1 MDTEAPT
8 DPPAPVPPAAAVESR
23 RRGFLFWPL
32 VIAFVAGG
40 TGSLLVFGW
49 MARPTTAPVAAA
61 EAPVAPPSVAKSESP
76 SRPSDAPPSDA
87 PKEAAAPKWFARPSG
102 HHSRDGRDIV
112 TFELAANEDVVVAH
126 SRVRPHLGIRCA
138 GRTSDV
144 YVMTHS
150 AASPEGST
158 RQHTVE
164 LSFDDREV
172 VVQKWDHS
180 VDHNALFASDSK
192 ALVSQI
198 VGASAMAFT
207 FTPFNEPPVQ
217 LRFNVG
223 GFSKLLAT
231 AARTCGWP
239 EARPAKRRV

>member
-23 RRGFLFWPL
+23 RTGFPFWPL
-32 VIAFVAGG
+32 VIASVAVG
-40 TGSLLVFGW
+40 TGSLVVFAW
-49 MARPTTAPVAAA
+49 MARPTTASMAAA
-61 EAPVAPPSVAKSESP
+61 DAPVAPPSVAKSESP
-76 SRPSDAPPSDA
+76 TRPTDT
-87 PKEAAAPKWFARPSG
+87 PKKVAAPKWFARPSG
-102 HHSRDGRDIV
+102 HSRDGRDIV
-112 TFELAANEDVVVAH
+112 TFELAANEDVVVAD

-150 AASPEGST
+150 AARPEGST

-172 VVQKWDHS
+172 LVQKWDHS
-180 VDHNALFASDSK
+180 VDHDALFASDSK

-198 VGASAMAFT
+198 AGASAMAFT

-217 LRFNVG
+217 LRFNVD
-223 GFSKLLAT
+223 GFSRHLAT

>member
-8 DPPAPVPPAAAVESR
+8 NPPAPVPPAAAVER
-23 RRGFLFWPL
+23 RRTGFLFWPL
-32 VIAFVAGG
+32 VIALVAAGAG
-40 TGSLLVFGW
+40 TLLVFAW
-49 MARPTTAPVAAA
+49 MPRPTTAPVAAA
-61 EAPVAPPSVAKSESP
+61 DAPVAPPSVAKSESP
-76 SRPSDAPPSDA
+76 SKPSDAPT
-87 PKEAAAPKWFARPSG
+87 KAAAPKWFARPSRYD
-102 HHSRDGRDIV
+102 SRDGRDIV

-138 GRTSDV
+138 GRTSEV
-144 YVMTHS
+144 YVTTHS

-158 RQHTVE
+158 AQHTVE

-172 VVQKWDHS
+172 VVQKWEHS

-192 ALVSQI
+192 ALMSQI

-207 FTPFNEPPVQ
+207 FTPFGEPPVQ
-217 LRFNVG
+217 LRFNVD
-223 GFSKLLAT
+223 GFSRHLAT

-239 EARPAKRRV
+239 EARSAKRRV

>member
-8 DPPAPVPPAAAVESR
+8 GPPAPVPPAAAVEKR
-23 RRGFLFWPL
+23 PTGFPFWPL
-32 VIAFVAGG
+32 VITFVAVG
-40 TGSLLVFGW
+40 TGSLLVFAW
-49 MARPTTAPVAAA
+49 MARPTTASVAPAA
-61 EAPVAPPSVAKSESP
+61 APVAPTSVAKTESP
-76 SRPSDAPPSDA
+76 STPSDA
-87 PKEAAAPKWFARPSG
+87 PKKAAAPKWFARPSG

-112 TFELAANEDVVVAH
+112 TFELAANEDVVVAD

-138 GRTSDV
+138 GRASEV

-158 RQHTVE
+158 AQHTVE

-172 VVQKWDHS
+172 VVQKWEHS

-217 LRFNVG
+217 LRFNVD
-223 GFSKLLAT
+223 GFSRHLAT

-239 EARPAKRRV
+239 EVRSAKRRV